1 MKRNPVVII
10 VVALVVS
17 AMLAFGVYK
26 SRRSPGQTK
35 TSETSMKGQLAPDFA
50 LQSLDGKT
58 VHLSDFR
65 GKAVLLN
72 FWATWCQPCK
82 IEMPWFAELQNH
94 YASEGL
100 QVVGI
105 AMDDAGPQEIGK
117 FAKDLGVNYVVLIG
131 KEEVGD
137 SYGGVP
143 FLPTTISVGAVSL
156 SVVGIKN
163 SVVGVLELMWKP
175 LSTRKCRS
183 TVPGF
188 PRVIVM
194 VGAGDIVTDGSLLP
208 GEISCATARQVS
220 SSQQGRANRL
230 AASLGENRIARLR
243 G

>member
-1 MKRNPVVII
+1 MKRDPVIII

-17 AMLAFGVYK
+17 AMLAVGVYK
-26 SRRSPGQTK
+26 SRRSSGQTK

-105 AMDDAGPQEIGK
+105 AMDDAGHPSDP
-117 FAKDLGVNYVVLIG
+117 AK
-131 KEEVGD
+131 
-137 SYGGVP
+137 
-143 FLPTTISVGAVSL
+143 
-156 SVVGIKN
+156 
-163 SVVGVLELMWKP
+163 W
-175 LSTRKCRS
+175 
-183 TVPGF
+183 
-188 PRVIVM
+188 
-194 VGAGDIVTDGSLLP
+194 AG
-208 GEISCATARQVS
+208 TARRIGS
-220 SSQQGRANRL
+220 GASFAANFSFRSG
-230 AASLGENRIARLR
+230 A
-243 G
+243 